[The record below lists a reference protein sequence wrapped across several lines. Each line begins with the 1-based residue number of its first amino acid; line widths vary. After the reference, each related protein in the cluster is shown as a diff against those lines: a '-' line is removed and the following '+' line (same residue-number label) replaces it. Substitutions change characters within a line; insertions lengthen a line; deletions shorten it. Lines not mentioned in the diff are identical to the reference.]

1 MDHGW
6 GSFRTTE
13 GDVSVGDE
21 VLRIHRSPRKSIQ
34 GQRSRWR
41 HGNRREQ
48 LKATARIVLFLILS
62 LSTAAQLYRITE
74 APTLL
79 VILTVLGLAASLVTF
94 WTKRVRGAAVP
105 LSAIENVTLDTDDHR
120 ELTIVHDAEGRPSVL
135 GGAAGKRWFLSDD
148 PFSVFA
154 TGETETTL
162 TLRTADDAREA
173 RTVFRMRG
181 IAEDIDRQSDAGET
195 ETEYRFETK
204 GGVVFCEQ
212 CGSQV
217 SPSDRTC
224 PACDHALRVERPK
237 NADSRELA
245 TEF

>member
-21 VLRIHRSPRKSIQ
+21 VLRIHRSPRKFLQ

-41 HGNRREQ
+41 HGNRWEQ
-48 LKATARIVLFLILS
+48 LKAAARIVLFVLAP
-62 LSTAAQLYRITE
+62 LSTFMQLHGAAGASIVI
-74 APTLL
+74 AAL
-79 VILTVLGLAASLVTF
+79 VSLGVVVSLVGF
-94 WTKRVRGAAVP
+94 WAKRVRGTAVP
-105 LSAIENVTLDTDDHR
+105 LSAIKDVTLDTDEQ
-120 ELTIVHDAEGRPSVL
+120 ELTIVHDAKGRPSVL
-135 GGAAGKRWFLSDD
+135 GGDAGKRWFLSDD
-148 PFSVFA
+148 LFSVFA
-154 TGETETTL
+154 AGETETRL

-173 RTVFRMRG
+173 RTIFRTRG
-181 IAEDIDRQSDAGET
+181 IVEDPDRRSDAGTT

-217 SPSDRTC
+217 SPSVRTC

>member
-1 MDHGW
+1 M
-6 GSFRTTE
+6 
-13 GDVSVGDE
+13 
-21 VLRIHRSPRKSIQ
+21 LRIHRSPRKFLQ
-34 GQRSRWR
+34 GQRSCWR
-41 HGNRREQ
+41 HGNHWEQ

-120 ELTIVHDAEGRPSVL
+120 ELTIVHDAGGRPSVL

-162 TLRTADDAREA
+162 TLRMADDAREA
-173 RTVFRMRG
+173 RTVFRTRG

-204 GGVVFCEQ
+204 GGVMFCEQ